1 MSASNRYTCNN
12 VSLPDFPE
20 ADNPCWDKEPRGLL
34 SDTVTGNTPFLLTEF
49 RLLRSDTAGAL
60 FLRFKAEDDTVRSTF
75 RLHEDCLYR
84 QDVLEVFINE
94 GDDMRRYREIEVSPY
109 DMHFTAAVAN
119 LSPDDLKLDMDW
131 DIPGFKTKTR
141 FSKRE
146 NQTVSIWRIPY
157 AAFTCSP
164 KAGASWRFNAF
175 RIDHSIRGVDLQAWQ
190 ATGIANFHIPERF
203 GYLDFEA

>member
-20 ADNPCWDKEPRGLL
+20 ADNPCWDKVPRGLL

-49 RLLRSDTAGAL
+49 RLLRSDTAGA
-60 FLRFKAEDDTVRSTF
+60 FILRFKAEDDAVRSTF

-131 DIPGFKTKTR
+131 DIPGFETKPGSASGKTR
-141 FSKRE
+141 QSL
-146 NQTVSIWRIPY
+146 S
-157 AAFTCSP
+157 
-164 KAGASWRFNAF
+164 
-175 RIDHSIRGVDLQAWQ
+175 GV
-190 ATGIANFHIPERF
+190 FHIPPLRAAPRWAPPGVSMPF
-203 GYLDFEA
+203 GLTTA